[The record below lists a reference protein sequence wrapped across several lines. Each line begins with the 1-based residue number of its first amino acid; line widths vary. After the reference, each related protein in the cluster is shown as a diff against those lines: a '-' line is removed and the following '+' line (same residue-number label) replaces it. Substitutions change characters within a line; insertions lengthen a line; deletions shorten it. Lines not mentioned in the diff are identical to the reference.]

1 MLFLVSLFRKE
12 PALQNAT
19 ENDFVRAWEASTP
32 ATTKVATDFW
42 LSIFY
47 DFCSEKEIAI
57 DLKTCTPKQFHDSL
71 CKF

>member
-1 MLFLVSLFRKE
+1 MLFLVSLFRKN
-12 PALQNAT
+12 ARFASAT
-19 ENDFVRAWEASTP
+19 EKDIAEGMEASTP
-32 ATTKVATDFW
+32 ATTKEDTDFW

-57 DLKTCTPKQFHDSL
+57 DLKTCTPKQFNDSL